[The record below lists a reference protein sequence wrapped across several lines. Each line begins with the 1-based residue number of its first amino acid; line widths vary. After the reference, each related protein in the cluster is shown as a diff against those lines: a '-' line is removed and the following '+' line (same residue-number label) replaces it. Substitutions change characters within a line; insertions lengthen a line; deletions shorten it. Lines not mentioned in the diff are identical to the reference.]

1 MTEITDRYFNDVI
14 ARLSGLRDRLAAQME
29 KAADPLRVDHVA
41 GWRRRK
47 LAF

>member
-29 KAADPLRVDHVA
+29 KAADQIGRAHV
-41 GWRRRK
+41 
-47 LAF
+47 